1 MLSADVLHNIV
12 KAATG
17 THHTAHQN
25 AHAHNHS
32 DGTAGIGYRNALKA
46 TDGSINNYY
55 QAKETQSGYIGK
67 ACDCF
72 KKLGCTNELGHHG
85 RAEEG
90 YHHQSGHISQQIGFV
105 TCTQYVDNS
114 YSIDFTGDEGN
125 FFTENAK
132 DEENNN
138 HLHDGHIKPTI
149 ANYPSHAGSANEG

>member
-32 DGTAGIGYRNALKA
+32 DSTAGIGYSNTLKT
-46 TDGSINNYY
+46 TDGSINIHY

-72 KKLGCTNELGHHG
+72 KKLGGKVGDYPVSEQ
-85 RAEEG
+85 A
-90 YHHQSGHISQQIGFV
+90 SGEIMALPI
-105 TCTQYVDNS
+105 
-114 YSIDFTGDEGN
+114 
-125 FFTENAK
+125 
-132 DEENNN
+132 
-138 HLHDGHIKPTI
+138 
-149 ANYPSHAGSANEG
+149 